1 MGPVRPSARG
11 ASYDNVGVDA
21 DAKYREL
28 LLEPLRKCADYVPK
42 LGQAGIGLELESFT
56 KLFGADPLYSW
67 VGLDSPLMYAAHK
80 AAGGMTS
87 VYRQLGIGCERLFR
101 GIIQDSF
108 ELSYEEVAWNYVV
121 PRAGGGDQRLAL
133 DARIDLG
140 HLGDPKAEARVGK
153 WLDGMK
159 EALDVK
165 TEIRGAVFEVR
176 QGYKSKDSKRQ
187 NADLANAAN
196 AFTQGYFPILAIMS
210 LQLDADLKIRYQA
223 AKWGV
228 LVGSASSDDEYA
240 STYAFANKV
249 VGYDL
254 AGFFERNSPL
264 LREEMTKIF
273 AALLEPK

>member
-1 MGPVRPSARG
+1 MPPVDP
-11 ASYDNVGVDA
+11 

-42 LGQAGIGLELESFT
+42 LGQAGVGLDVDAFSRLY
-56 KLFGADPLYSW
+56 GADPLYSW

-101 GIIQDSF
+101 GVIQDS
-108 ELSYEEVAWNYVV
+108 LNLTHDQATWNYSA
-121 PRAGGGDQRLAL
+121 PRPGGGEVHLAL
-133 DARIDLG
+133 DARVDLEDVEDG
-140 HLGDPKAEARVGK
+140 AARERVGT

-196 AFTQGYFPILAIMS
+196 AFTQRYFPILGIMS

-228 LVGSASSDDEYA
+228 LIGSSESDDEYA
-240 STYAFANKV
+240 STYAFMNRI

-254 AGFFERNSPL
+254 AGFFERNSPA
-264 LREEMTKIF
+264 LREEMTKIL
-273 AALLEPK
+273 AALLEPT